1 MGQQIAKLASQILLH
16 VLHVAPGAMPVQQ
29 SPQAAPNA
37 LQALI
42 VLLVHSSRQLAPR
55 VNIAFKDQPV
65 RHSVQRIT
73 TARIQ
78 MARPSAMLD
87 HTALQG
93 AHLLL
98 HVLQDITVPP
108 QTRRCS
114 VNQACTARQE
124 VPSIRIALLATIAPR
139 QAARQLALLARI
151 AL

>member
-1 MGQQIAKLASQILLH
+1 M
-16 VLHVAPGAMPVQQ
+16 
-29 SPQAAPNA
+29 
-37 LQALI
+37 
-42 VLLVHSSRQLAPR
+42 
-55 VNIAFKDQPV
+55 

-108 QTRRCS
+108 QMQGWPANKVHFAQPQVPLRR
-114 VNQACTARQE
+114 T
-124 VPSIRIALLATIAPR
+124 ALLATIAPR
-139 QAARQLALLARI
+139 QAAGLFVLLMPRALLEAFHGFPSGI
-151 AL
+151 GWSLTSSWS